1 MDEGFAV
8 RQFDIGERHGEGL
21 ESGLLSPG
29 VRVSF
34 IIGAGALCWLAIF
47 AAGYVAL

>member
-8 RQFDIGERHGEGL
+8 RQFDTGECYREGL
-21 ESGLLSPG
+21 ESGQLSPG
-29 VRVSF
+29 IRVSF